1 MASLAQPDRK
11 RRSRRFKLLILAFVI
26 LAIAGIAVAV
36 IVSFT
41 APDRNAAFRRK
52 CLAVRGN
59 SVVVLSTKTHGVA
72 MGAPQTIYKLG
83 CRQASGQ
90 ITSTYESNQ
99 P

>member
-1 MASLAQPDRK
+1 MAHLAQPDPK
-11 RRSRRFKLLILAFVI
+11 RRSRRFRWLILAVAI
-26 LAIAGIAVAV
+26 LAIAGIVVAV
-36 IVSFT
+36 IISFT
-41 APDRNAAFRRK
+41 APNRYAAFRRK

-72 MGAPQTIYKLG
+72 MGAPETIYNLG
-83 CRQASGQ
+83 CRQAGGQ